1 MPPMTERERLIANLV
16 QTRTDEQLEEIAL
29 DLLTVIEK
37 RKKER
42 IEKAKLDFICAYRKF
57 RELAPDEE
65 LWTTIFTDDIEYPIE
80 GDLFETMDEN
90 FL

>member
-1 MPPMTERERLIANLV
+1 MPPMTERERLIASLT
-16 QTRTDEQLEEIAL
+16 QIRTDEQLEEVVL

-42 IEKAKLDFICAYRKF
+42 IEKAKLDFICAYKKF
-57 RELAPDEE
+57 RELAPNEK
-65 LWTTIFTDDIEYPIE
+65 LWTTISTDDFECPID
-80 GDLFETMDEN
+80 GDLFEVMDKN

>member
-1 MPPMTERERLIANLV
+1 MPPMTERERLIANLT
-16 QTRTDEQLEEIAL
+16 QMHTDEQLEEIVL
-29 DLLTVIEK
+29 DLLAVIEK

-65 LWTTIFTDDIEYPIE
+65 LWTTIFTDDIEYPVE